1 LILDKVIPDHDKN
14 LLIFCFLVSLALLV
28 LQFVISTMSDLTKIK
43 FEAYFKSNWRSNVF
57 SKLTRLPVDFFKS
70 RGFGNIMYRFKSID
84 IIQNYLSDKLSTL
97 ILNATS
103 SIIIAV
109 ILLSYNVE
117 LAAIV
122 IMASVLYSV
131 VRFAAYFYIKQNQ
144 LSTIALKSRE
154 QSVLINTLK
163 FIQTHKL
170 YGGLHRIH
178 NQYHGII
185 TDEASVSAKSQIITM
200 IATNINQFIS
210 GFRNIL
216 VLFVAVL
223 LALNNEMTIGMIF
236 AFTAYSV
243 EFSRRSTIVIN
254 LIYKIQLLKIQSSR
268 LSEIVHATDES
279 SLASYFELNE
289 NYSLSARGIYHQ
301 YDKLAP
307 LVLVDINI
315 DISENET
322 VLLTGDSGSG
332 KSTFIKI
339 LLGITEPVAGSLF
352 IGGVN
357 IKKTGKHA
365 IRKITSSVLQGDSL
379 FPGTIYENITFNDNL
394 DNIEQVYEIADAIGI
409 HDVITRLPLG
419 YFTQVGDMSDFL
431 SGGEKQK

>member
-1 LILDKVIPDHDKN
+1 
-14 LLIFCFLVSLALLV
+14 
-28 LQFVISTMSDLTKIK
+28 
-43 FEAYFKSNWRSNVF
+43 
-57 SKLTRLPVDFFKS
+57 
-70 RGFGNIMYRFKSID
+70 
-84 IIQNYLSDKLSTL
+84 
-97 ILNATS
+97 
-103 SIIIAV
+103 
-109 ILLSYNVE
+109 
-117 LAAIV
+117 
-122 IMASVLYSV
+122 
-131 VRFAAYFYIKQNQ
+131 
-144 LSTIALKSRE
+144 
-154 QSVLINTLK
+154 
-163 FIQTHKL
+163 
-170 YGGLHRIH
+170 
-178 NQYHGII
+178 
-185 TDEASVSAKSQIITM
+185 M

-254 LIYKIQLLKIQSSR
+254 LIYKIQLLKIQSSQ
-268 LSEIVHATDES
+268 LSEIIHATDES

-339 LLGITEPVAGSLF
+339 LLGITEPVAG
-352 IGGVN
+352 
-357 IKKTGKHA
+357 
-365 IRKITSSVLQGDSL
+365 
-379 FPGTIYENITFNDNL
+379 
-394 DNIEQVYEIADAIGI
+394 
-409 HDVITRLPLG
+409 
-419 YFTQVGDMSDFL
+419 
-431 SGGEKQK
+431 

>member
-1 LILDKVIPDHDKN
+1 
-14 LLIFCFLVSLALLV
+14 
-28 LQFVISTMSDLTKIK
+28 
-43 FEAYFKSNWRSNVF
+43 
-57 SKLTRLPVDFFKS
+57 
-70 RGFGNIMYRFKSID
+70 
-84 IIQNYLSDKLSTL
+84 
-97 ILNATS
+97 
-103 SIIIAV
+103 
-109 ILLSYNVE
+109 LSYNVE

-307 LVLVDINI
+307 
-315 DISENET
+315 
-322 VLLTGDSGSG
+322 
-332 KSTFIKI
+332 
-339 LLGITEPVAGSLF
+339 
-352 IGGVN
+352 
-357 IKKTGKHA
+357 
-365 IRKITSSVLQGDSL
+365 
-379 FPGTIYENITFNDNL
+379 
-394 DNIEQVYEIADAIGI
+394 
-409 HDVITRLPLG
+409 
-419 YFTQVGDMSDFL
+419 
-431 SGGEKQK
+431 